1 MTAGN
6 FRTLLLR
13 TIGLEVLSRRPRGT
27 GGLRRSL
34 MAAAMLAV
42 CSAALGD
49 QAVMVDE
56 AVLVEANPKDGE
68 LASRATYQTS
78 DGWAVTSP
86 TYIDTVVMVFDF
98 GTTSS
103 VSQAIVN
110 LPVET
115 VFPVNAS
122 APMKLFAFADD
133 GAIDLFDYTA
143 GGVRPAAEFDA
154 AVAASA
160 DDAATLSFD
169 VTSVV
174 NAILPQSRFV
184 GIRVQSSAVPKDV
197 KAGFPVWTGVK
208 FRPLYSMNFSTGTPA
223 PLPVDRPRFDGLTL
237 SVPGLSAPG
246 VGAFNV
252 VMTLTDLESSQ
263 FVLRSASDITP
274 PGSISVPGRRGMNLL
289 DCAAFT
295 APPGSQT
302 LTPGAPAFTSSTGML
317 DVPSVIFGG
326 REYSI
331 SLQYVAGSNPMRFN
345 MLSLTEVPPG
355 AVAPEPAL
363 VQFGGSLIT
372 EPSQDF
378 IPLCHGWVLIGDT
391 AKNALVERNVISG
404 ETGATYKFNT
414 IPDQMLL
421 DAQSGT
427 VYLTTHPASQR
438 MYQLDIPSG
447 AYTFHRLREGGR
459 DFIPRDMALGEDGKV
474 FTLLF
479 DPVFELEEDGP
490 AEEGLWMGLFNN
502 EGEPEIAAIPLLSP
516 IRIEYDQLKKHLFLT
531 TESNL
536 VTFDFDTLTQS
547 LTFVP
552 GTDIPVGSGCTDFS
566 ISPDGERLAYACPQG
581 NEATPHTSIV
591 DMDPREYYDSDGE
604 WLLEGTPVSATFDST
619 GATLIA
625 TDGEK
630 VYFFDAAKHLLLKSY
645 PLGFPSGEVVRKIRL
660 SRDGKLLL
668 VFMEAALNAA
678 TGKIYWVPMPSL
690 TPQ

>member
-1 MTAGN
+1 MTAGII
-6 FRTLLLR
+6 RTLLAR
-13 TIGLEVLSRRPRGT
+13 IIRLEVSP
-27 GGLRRSL
+27 RRSWHSGPFSRSL
-34 MAAAMLAV
+34 VVVAMLSL
-42 CSAALGD
+42 CSAALAD
-49 QAVMVDE
+49 QAVMIDQ
-56 AVLVEANPKDGE
+56 AVLVEANPKAGE
-68 LASRATYQTS
+68 TGFRATYRTS

-98 GTTSS
+98 GNAKS
-103 VSQAIVN
+103 VSQAVVN
-110 LPVET
+110 LPVEA
-115 VFPVNAS
+115 VFPRNGT

-133 GAIDLFDYTA
+133 GAIDLFDYAA
-143 GGVRPAAEFDA
+143 GGARPAAEFDA
-154 AVAASA
+154 VVASGA
-160 DDAATLSFD
+160 DDASTLSFD

-184 GIRVQSSAVPKDV
+184 GIRVQSSVATKDV

-246 VGAFNV
+246 VGDFNV
-252 VMTLTDLESSQ
+252 VMTLTDIESSQ
-263 FVLRSASDITP
+263 FVLRSASNITP
-274 PGSISVPGRRGMNLL
+274 PGTINIPGRRGMDLL
-289 DCAAFT
+289 DCSAFT

-302 LTPGAPAFTSSTGML
+302 LTPGAPAFTSSTGIL

-331 SLQYVAGSNPMRFN
+331 RLQYVAGSNPMRFN
-345 MLSLTEVPPG
+345 MLSLTEVPAG
-355 AVAPEPAL
+355 AVAPAPTL
-363 VQFGGSLIT
+363 VQFGGSLIM

-479 DPVFELEEDGP
+479 DPVYELEEDGP

-516 IRIEYDQLKKHLFLT
+516 IRIEYDRIRKHLFLT

-552 GTDIPVGSGCTDFS
+552 GTDIPVGSACTDFS

-604 WLLEGTPVSATFDST
+604 WLLEEAPVSATFDST

-625 TDGEK
+625 TDGK
-630 VYFFDAAKHLLLKSY
+630 KIYFFDAARHLLLKSY
-645 PLGFPSGEVVRKIRL
+645 PLGFPTGEVVKKIRL
-660 SRDGKLLL
+660 SMDGKLLL
-668 VFMEAALNAA
+668 VFMEAGLNAA

>member
-1 MTAGN
+1 MEVPPRRSRYNAG
-6 FRTLLLR
+6 F
-13 TIGLEVLSRRPRGT
+13 
-27 GGLRRSL
+27 RRSL
-34 MAAAMLAV
+34 MIVLILSV
-42 CSAALGD
+42 CRTALGD
-49 QAVMVDE
+49 QAAMVDQ
-56 AVLVEANPKDGE
+56 AVLVEASPKAGE
-68 LASRATYQTS
+68 PASRATYRTS
-78 DGWAVTSP
+78 DGWSVTSP

-98 GTTSS
+98 GTARS

-110 LPVET
+110 LPVEK
-115 VFPVNAS
+115 VFPRNGV

-133 GAIDLFDYTA
+133 GAIDLFDYAA
-143 GGVRPAAEFDA
+143 GGVRPAVEFDA
-154 AVAASA
+154 VVASRANDAS
-160 DDAATLSFD
+160 TLSLD

-184 GIRVQSSAVPKDV
+184 GIRVQSTAVPADV
-197 KAGFPVWTGVK
+197 KPGFPAWTGVK

-252 VMTLTDLESSQ
+252 VMTLADLESSQ
-263 FVLRSASDITP
+263 FVLRSASDVTP
-274 PGSISVPGRRGMNLL
+274 PGSFSIPGRRGMSLL

-302 LTPGAPAFTSSTGML
+302 LTPGAPAFTPSTGVL

-331 SLQYVAGSNPMRFN
+331 RLQLLAGSNPMRFN
-345 MLSLTEVPPG
+345 TLSFTEVPAG
-355 AVAPEPAL
+355 TVAPAPTL

-391 AKNALVERNVISG
+391 AKNSLVERNVISG

-414 IPDQMLL
+414 TPDQMLL

-479 DPVFELEEDGP
+479 DPVFELEEDSP

-502 EGEPEIAAIPLLSP
+502 EGEPEIAAIPLLAP
-516 IRIEYDQLKKHLFLT
+516 VRIEYDQLRKHLFLT

-604 WLLEGTPVSATFDST
+604 WLLEGSPVSATFDSN
-619 GATLIA
+619 GAVLIA
-625 TDGEK
+625 TDGK
-630 VYFFDAAKHLLLKSY
+630 KIYFFDAARHLLLKSY
-645 PLGFPSGEVVRKIRL
+645 PLGFPAGEVVKKIRL
-660 SRDGKLLL
+660 SMDGKLLL

-678 TGKIYWVPMPSL
+678 SGKIYWVPMPSL

>member
-1 MTAGN
+1 MTAGI
-6 FRTLLLR
+6 FRTLLAR
-13 TIGLEVLSRRPRGT
+13 IIRLEVSPRRCSHSGSFS
-27 GGLRRSL
+27 RSL
-34 MAAAMLAV
+34 LVVAMLSV
-42 CSAALGD
+42 CSSVFAD
-49 QAVMVDE
+49 QAVMIDQG
-56 AVLVEANPKDGE
+56 VLVEANPKAGE
-68 LASRATYQTS
+68 PGVRATYRTS

-98 GTTSS
+98 GNAKS

-115 VFPVNAS
+115 VFPRNGT

-133 GAIDLFDYTA
+133 GAIDLFDYAA

-154 AVAASA
+154 VAASA
-160 DDAATLSFD
+160 GDASTLSFD

-184 GIRVQSSAVPKDV
+184 GIRVQSGVAPKDV

-208 FRPLYSMNFSTGTPA
+208 FRPLYSMSFSTGTPA

-246 VGAFNV
+246 VGDFNI

-263 FVLRSASDITP
+263 FVLRSALDITP
-274 PGSISVPGRRGMNLL
+274 PGAINLPGRRGMNLL
-289 DCAAFT
+289 DCSAFT

-302 LTPGAPAFTSSTGML
+302 LTPGAPAFTSSTGIL

-331 SLQYVAGSNPMRFN
+331 RLQYVAGSNPMRFN
-345 MLSLTEVPPG
+345 MLSLTEVPAG
-355 AVAPEPAL
+355 TVAPAPTL

-447 AYTFHRLREGGR
+447 AYTFHRLRQGGR

-479 DPVFELEEDGP
+479 DPVYELEENGP

-502 EGEPEIAAIPLLSP
+502 EGEPEIDAIPLLSP
-516 IRIEYDQLKKHLFLT
+516 VRIEYDRLKKHLFLT

-625 TDGEK
+625 TDGTK
-630 VYFFDAAKHLLLKSY
+630 IYFFDAARHLLLKSY
-645 PLGFPSGEVVRKIRL
+645 PLGFPSGEVVKKIRL
-660 SRDGKLLL
+660 SMDGKLLL
-668 VFMEAALNAA
+668 VFMEAALNAS